1 MRHFWWATLLLL
13 TPALLFSSQLTGTVY
28 AAGDGDL
35 KGWEKDSQYNALYQV
50 EQYQKIKGTL
60 VDIIEVTPF
69 PDMSPGLGMIFR
81 LRDGEMV
88 TVHLAPSWFA
98 KFVIYA
104 FKKGDPVKAKGC
116 WAEIGGK
123 KVFMASKVRNGEYF
137 EIKFRRTKDGT
148 PYWTMTP
155 EEITQERLE
164 N

>member
-1 MRHFWWATLLLL
+1 MRHFWWVTLLLL
-13 TPALLFSSQLTGTVY
+13 TPALLFSSQLTGTLY
-28 AAGDGDL
+28 AGGDADL
-35 KGWEKDSQYNALYQV
+35 KGWEKDSQYNALYQ
-50 EQYQKIKGTL
+50 

-69 PDMSPGLGMIFR
+69 PDMSPGLGMTFR

-155 EEITQERLE
+155 EEMTKEKLE
-164 N
+164 D